1 MSKTYCHYATIPSDL
16 MDIIEESLSR
26 DFDGNMQISRLSGN
40 SEDLDRRNSRN
51 AWIPTNHWLGG
62 LMWHYYKKANDEFFH
77 YDLDQIDGESMQY
90 THYALNEHY
99 DWHQDEGLS
108 SLYKPQAGG
117 NRGGELVIQDWVN
130 QGCERVRK
138 LTCILQ
144 LANEE
149 DYEGGDTQ
157 VRDVDNTMATLPKGR
172 GTLFFFDSRL
182 QHRAMT
188 VKKGLRKSL
197 IIWAVGPRWR

>member
-1 MSKTYCHYATIPSDL
+1 MTKSFCHHATIPSDM
-16 MDIIEESLSR
+16 MDIIEADLSKT
-26 DFDGNMQISRLSGN
+26 FDHQMATSRLMGN
-40 SEDLDRRNSRN
+40 AEVLDKRNSKN
-51 AWIPTNHWLGG
+51 AWVPTTYWLGG
-62 LMWHYYKKANDEFFH
+62 LIWHYFKQANDEFFH
-77 YDLDQIDGESMQY
+77 YDLDQIDGEAMQY

-99 DWHQDEGLS
+99 DWHQDEGLG

-117 NRGGELVIQDWVN
+117 NRGGELVVQDWVN
-130 QGCERVRK
+130 NGCERVRK

-157 VRDVDNTMATLPKGR
+157 VRDVNNTMATLPKGR

-197 IIWAVGPRWR
+197 ISWAVGPRWR

>member
-1 MSKTYCHYATIPSDL
+1 MTKSFCHHATISSDM
-16 MDIIEESLSR
+16 MDIIEADLSKT
-26 DFDGNMQISRLSGN
+26 FDQQMATSKLMGDQTV
-40 SEDLDRRNSRN
+40 LDKRNSKN
-51 AWIPTNHWLGG
+51 AWVPTTYWLGG
-62 LMWHYYKKANDEFFH
+62 LIWHYFKQANDEFFH

-99 DWHQDEGLS
+99 DWHQDEGLGN
-108 SLYKPQAGG
+108 LYKPQAGG
-117 NRGGELVIQDWVN
+117 NRGGELVVQDWVN

-157 VRDVDNTMATLPKGR
+157 VRDVNNTMATLPKGR

-197 IIWAVGPRWR
+197 ISWAVGPRWR